1 MTDDPRVRRTRRRLH
16 DSLLALTVE
25 RGYDAVTVQ
34 DVLAHAE
41 TARSTFYAHFR
52 DKDALLLSGFRDRG
66 QPMFGA
72 PPASGEDGDGGDP
85 LAAYMRGLFTHV
97 YGNRRLAQA
106 FFGTDSAGL
115 VAGHL
120 RNMIVVAAR
129 RLLAVRA
136 CRDEGER
143 ELAVQFFA
151 GAAFSLLTWWVQHD
165 FPVEAEEMARSCHRF
180 ISGGLWQ
187 GSGAEEPSLQAA

>member
-34 DVLAHAE
+34 DVLTHAE

-52 DKDALLLSGFRDRG
+52 DKDDLLLSGFRDRG

-72 PPASGEDGDGGDP
+72 PAASEEDGDQ
-85 LAAYMRGLFTHV
+85 LAAYLRGLFIHV
-97 YGNRRLAQA
+97 YGNRRLAKA

-120 RNMIVVAAR
+120 RNMIIVAAR
-129 RLLAVRA
+129 RLLAA
-136 CRDEGER
+136 GAHQHEGER
-143 ELAVQFFA
+143 ELAVQFVA
-151 GAAFSLLTWWVQHD
+151 GAAFSLLTWWIQHD
-165 FPVEAEEMARSCHRF
+165 FPVDAEAMARSCHRF
-180 ISGGLWQ
+180 IAGGL
-187 GSGAEEPSLQAA
+187 GLGGDADGASLQAA